1 MNKTKAQLKIDKEKP
16 YFKEWLASKVDPE
29 IIELNVKYLKGRTA
43 LEYLLGN
50 ALEKLGEGQKTPH
63 SQQYVTT
70 PVEKLLAKYAHVEDG
85 GWWASG
91 IDILDKFKE
100 AEWGCFKPDKPR
112 LSSEDKKPIKYEH
125 PPQTPTEIFA
135 LDVPQTVWQNISH
148 HFECPIGKETHFW
161 EWVINN
167 PEVPVVIT
175 EGAKKAGAL
184 LTAGYA
190 AIALPGINNGLFKF
204 EGYDDK
210 DKPYTYYQLGAH
222 LQAFAQEDRKIVF
235 CFDSDKRLKT
245 QQNVKVAIART
256 GELYKKGGCYVSVVT
271 WDYELGKGID
281 DVLAAHDRKALEKIF
296 DESEKLTE
304 YLEKRTRKVKK
315 FHYTAHFLD
324 FLRMEEYNDRLA
336 FNELTLSVELDGK
349 LEKYPE
355 DLRLKF
361 IDKFSVEI
369 GKADFTDA
377 LGYFAR
383 ERAYD
388 PVKDYLLKCHK
399 EIPLISLDNL
409 AARYFGTTDPVYDR
423 AFKALLVGL
432 VKRRFEPG
440 CQFDYMGI
448 LQGSQGCRKSTFL
461 RILGAGF
468 VGKGHHEMKGA
479 DPLMVWHRSWIHEI
493 AEMDKWSKK
502 QISEI
507 KDFITTRED
516 NFRIPWGRTPQDYE
530 RRFGLFGTVNKLSFL
545 RDETGE
551 RRFWVFQ
558 CPKGW
563 KIPTDQLEKEVEG
576 IWAAAVQAYFDG
588 ASPMLSD
595 TDEMVMTLAN
605 QKFKEED
612 TWLEAISAYCGE
624 YEIDGQIR
632 YTVEQVT
639 VRDLMDN
646 CLKIDLADHPKYQ
659 SKVANILESLGFDK
673 LGQVRGF
680 NGKRQSCWTPPKPKI
695 EEECLA
701 VETPSQTVSQ
711 PLDSLKPLHSN
722 NSSNSTKSVSQPL
735 DRPLD
740 SLEALP
746 DNDSTEVQQGTS
758 EKNAEKNNFSENSET
773 SAPPTKGNRASILRA
788 IKAENERILTFKPTF
803 DLKISLHYTFPGR
816 KNVQQ
821 LTADDLWIFWESLI
835 LIQPLKL

>member
-1 MNKTKAQLKIDKEKP
+1 MNKTKSQLKTNKEKP

-29 IIELNVKYLKGRTA
+29 IIELNVKYLKSRTA

-125 PPQTPTEIFA
+125 PPQTPTAIFA
-135 LDVPQTVWQNISH
+135 LDVPQTVWQNISY

-190 AIALPGINNGLFKF
+190 AIALPGINNGLVKE

-210 DKPYTYYQLGAH
+210 GKPYTSYQLGDH
-222 LQAFAQEDRKIVF
+222 LKAFAQEDRKIVF

-245 QQNVKVAIART
+245 QQNVKAAITRT
-256 GELYKKGGCYVSVVT
+256 GELYKKEGCYVAVMT

-399 EIPLISLDNL
+399 EVPLISLDNL

-576 IWAAAVQAYFDG
+576 IWAAAVQAYFEG

-612 TWLEAISAYCGE
+612 TWLEAIAAYCGE
-624 YEIDGQIR
+624 YELDGKIY
-632 YTVEQVT
+632 YTKGEVSIAELLN
-639 VRDLMDN
+639 D
-646 CLKIDLADHPKYQ
+646 CLKIPLQDHPKHKTQ
-659 SKVANILESLGFDK
+659 VANICEALGFEK
-673 LGQVRGF
+673 LGVVRRGV
-680 NGKRQSCWTPPKPKI
+680 NRLRLWATPQ
-695 EEECLA
+695 
-701 VETPSQTVSQ
+701 PSQETEDLSQ
-711 PLDSLKPLHSN
+711 ALDLVTTSCQPCDSPEALSDKRYD
-722 NSSNSTKSVSQPL
+722 NSTQNLVTTSCQPC
-735 DRPLD
+735 D

-758 EKNAEKNNFSENSET
+758 EKITEKNNFSENSEK
-773 SAPPTKGNRASILRA
+773 SDPPTKGNRASILRA
-788 IKAENERILTFKPTF
+788 IKAENERILAFKPTF
-803 DLKISLHYTFPGR
+803 DLKIALHYTFPGR

-835 LIQPLKL
+835 VIQPLP